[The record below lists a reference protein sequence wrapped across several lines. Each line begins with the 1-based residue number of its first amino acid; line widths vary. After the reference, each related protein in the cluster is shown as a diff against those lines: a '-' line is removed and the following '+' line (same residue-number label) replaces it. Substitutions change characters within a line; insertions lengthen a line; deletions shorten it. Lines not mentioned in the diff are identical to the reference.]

1 MPLLTCVAAAGVENG
16 DFYEPGGSL
25 RSKGPPM
32 KFAVGNVCTVEKSRT
47 MLWEESEKAC
57 GEWKL

>member
-1 MPLLTCVAAAGVENG
+1 VTTLEGG
-16 DFYEPGGSL
+16 DFYEPGASM
-25 RSKGPPM
+25 RSKGLPK
-32 KFAVGNVCTVEKSRT
+32 KFALEKMCTNEKARS